1 MSQALPKLG
10 TTTRLVAR
18 ALGLTPERL
27 VAAFREATLDDLP
40 QICDLRR
47 RVLGKS
53 LTWDDSAY
61 LQWRYQF
68 GAPGQGRG
76 PCFVVVDE
84 GRLLG
89 MVGSERL
96 SLWCDGEHLD
106 VPSLMDIM
114 IEPSL
119 DGTGLGV
126 WLNLMLFDRYPLA
139 IEIGANPNSLGLISR
154 LYHRLPNRKQYV
166 APLHWRRVLGR
177 RMKSRVL
184 AATTLPLDVLYK
196 GWRALR
202 LRGLLKQWTHRPI
215 ERFDASADELFLNRL
230 APREIAI
237 ERSSEYLNW
246 RLFGNPRVRYT
257 VMGVYEGER
266 LIGYWAAHLRKLPN
280 GVRSVDLVDWL
291 IEEGAGISG
300 LGRLLEHAVRW
311 AESEQADY
319 VSVTVLHPVSERI
332 LGKLGFL
339 RRSHEYN
346 TVGVHCADKE
356 RWPLMLQSTRWYL
369 TECNTDTDGI
379 AVAT

>member
-18 ALGLTPERL
+18 ALQLTPDQL
-27 VAAFREATLDDLP
+27 TGAFRVATLDDLP
-40 QICDLRR
+40 QVLDLRR
-47 RVLGKS
+47 RVLGKA

-61 LQWRYQF
+61 LRWRYGF
-68 GAPGQGRG
+68 AGDGKDRGAY
-76 PCFVVVDE
+76 FVVVHE

-96 SLWCDGEHLD
+96 SLWCDGERLT

-114 IEPSL
+114 IEPTL

-126 WLNLMLFDRYPLA
+126 WLNLMLFDRFPIA

-154 LYHRLPNRKQYV
+154 LYHRLPNRKQYI

-177 RMKSRVL
+177 RMKSRLL

-196 GWRALR
+196 GWRAVR
-202 LRGLLKQWTHRPI
+202 LRGLFKTWTHRPI
-215 ERFDASADELFLNRL
+215 ERFDATVDELFLNRI
-230 APREIAI
+230 APREIII
-237 ERSSEYLNW
+237 ERDHAYLNW

-257 VMGVYEGER
+257 VVGVYEGER
-266 LIGYWAAHLRKLPN
+266 LIGYWAAHLRQLPD
-280 GVRSVDLVDWL
+280 GVRSVELVDWL
-291 IEEGAGISG
+291 IEENAGISG

-311 AESEQADY
+311 AESERADY
-319 VSVTVLHPVSERI
+319 VSVTLLHSMSERL

-339 RRSHEYN
+339 RRSHEFN
-346 TVGVHCADKE
+346 TVGVHCVDIE
-356 RWPLMLQSTRWYL
+356 RWPMFHQAASWYL

-379 AVAT
+379 SGPA

>member
-18 ALGLTPERL
+18 AAGLTPERL

-47 RVLGKS
+47 RVLGKL

-61 LQWRYQF
+61 LKWRYRF
-68 GAPGQGRG
+68 GATGPGRG

-84 GRLLG
+84 GKLLG
-89 MVGSERL
+89 MVGSEQL
-96 SLWCDGEHLD
+96 TLWCDGERLD

-126 WLNLMLFDRYPLA
+126 WLNLMLFDRFPLA
-139 IEIGANPNSLGLISR
+139 IEIGANPNSLGLITR

-230 APREIAI
+230 APREIAV

-246 RLFGNPRVRYT
+246 RLFGNPRVRYI

-291 IEEGAGISG
+291 IEEAAGIAG

-319 VSVTVLHPVSERI
+319 VSITVLHQISERI

-346 TVGVHCADKE
+346 TVGVHCTDKE
-356 RWPLMLQSTRWYL
+356 RWPLMLQAGRWYL

-379 AVAT
+379 AVAP